1 MLYKGD
7 NFGRARLKQLERA
20 NRAVTEDHH
29 PGREQWFHGALGT
42 GGHYLYLMF
51 TKQGEQCEFF

>member
-1 MLYKGD
+1 MQTAKMLYKGD

-29 PGREQWFHGALGT
+29 QEREQ
-42 GGHYLYLMF
+42 
-51 TKQGEQCEFF
+51 